1 MAFCTSCGAQ
11 TPDGNAFCQQCGK
24 PLAGAPAAPHG
35 GSAPPPH
42 NPGPGAP
49 ATAGLAENVAGALCY
64 SLGWLTGLIFLLI
77 DKRRSVKFHAAQSI
91 VVFGGLFI
99 IYWIIGAAFA
109 TSIMWGGL
117 GGGWTFGY
125 TLFMLVRLVF
135 FILWIFLMFKAYQGQ
150 TFRVPVAADIADSL
164 VGKA

>member
-1 MAFCTSCGAQ
+1 
-11 TPDGNAFCQQCGK
+11 
-24 PLAGAPAAPHG
+24 
-35 GSAPPPH
+35 
-42 NPGPGAP
+42 
-49 ATAGLAENVAGALCY
+49 
-64 SLGWLTGLIFLLI
+64 
-77 DKRRSVKFHAAQSI
+77 
-91 VVFGGLFI
+91 
-99 IYWIIGAAFA
+99 
-109 TSIMWGGL
+109 MWGGL